1 MALRLA
7 LLADTPGGSHF
18 FGKLRCGKPMVPTGK
33 SSKKHDSHDT
43 YFVFHHFLI
52 AGRVVRTTQFDAF
65 ICTVIMLNTLV
76 TLCFQEGRRWS
87 RLFSGHDIQAS
98 ITAYACSAFACAQGW
113 RLNHSTWD
121 FSEDTTLVSKALH
134 YQRAAWLRREM
145 HQEGSESEL
154 I

>member
-1 MALRLA
+1 MPFWHPGREHARCKGSLTVNC
-7 LLADTPGGSHF
+7 LLGRWSVRNFQVFRNMTH
-18 FGKLRCGKPMVPTGK
+18 MT
-33 SSKKHDSHDT
+33 HN

-65 ICTVIMLNTLV
+65 ICAVIMLNTLV

-134 YQRAAWLRREM
+134 YQRAAWLLREM
-145 HQEGSESEL
+145 HQE
-154 I
+154 

>member
-1 MALRLA
+1 MASRQGTCKVQGIVDCQLFVRSLERSEF
-7 LLADTPGGSHF
+7 PGIQ
-18 FGKLRCGKPMVPTGK
+18 
-33 SSKKHDSHDT
+33 KHDSHDT

-65 ICTVIMLNTLV
+65 ICAVIMLNTLV

-134 YQRAAWLRREM
+134 YQRAAWLLREM
-145 HQEGSESEL
+145 HQE
-154 I
+154 